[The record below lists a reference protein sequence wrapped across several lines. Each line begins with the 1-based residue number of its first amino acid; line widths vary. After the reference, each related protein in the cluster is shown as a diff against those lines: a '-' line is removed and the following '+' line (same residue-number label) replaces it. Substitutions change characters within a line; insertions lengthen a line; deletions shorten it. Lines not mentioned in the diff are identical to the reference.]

1 MQIFNVNFLNC
12 VFPFDKTLK
21 IETEAVRAVLL
32 DSMSR
37 WWEKWRKW
45 TELRDNL
52 ETNGQYLE
60 MHSTWSRR
68 ERKGRGRVLSF

>member
-1 MQIFNVNFLNC
+1 MQIFNVSFLNG

-21 IETEAVRAVLL
+21 IEIEATRAVLL

-68 ERKGRGRVLSF
+68 ERKRGGRVLSF

>member
-1 MQIFNVNFLNC
+1 MQIFNVGFLNC

-21 IETEAVRAVLL
+21 IETEATRAVLL

-37 WWEKWRKW
+37 WWEKWRKR

-52 ETNGQYLE
+52 ETKGQYSE
-60 MHSTWSRR
+60 THSTWSRR
-68 ERKGRGRVLSF
+68 ERKGGRRV

>member
-1 MQIFNVNFLNC
+1 MQIFNVSFLNG

-21 IETEAVRAVLL
+21 IEIEATRAVLL
-32 DSMSR
+32 DSTSR

-68 ERKGRGRVLSF
+68 ERKRGGRVLSF